1 MADIAI
7 GIEQYIALGKEDLSD
22 PLMFLFI
29 IQGIIMLVIITL
41 IITVLEFMKQLSR
54 NDRETGGSSTLS
66 FTLAEVIMVLSAMT
80 DFYFNFASAGF
91 STANWTTFFNFAFFA
106 TQMFFLVFTWSI
118 SGRPREQINL
128 NDLVES
134 IRSLKDENDKSK
146 SKEQSANST
155 ALLMLI
161 LLRMLGEELN
171 EDVDER
177 KPQNDQPNVQNVGAY
192 PNNPANSKSGL
203 SGSVLNNDADMSRIR
218 NKNKQR
224 DDSAI
229 VNGLTRK
236 KKGQNLDLKQ
246 QIHYESANDVIFE
259 AAMKQKGRGKKQ
271 GGRTASVGSAS

>member
-1 MADIAI
+1 
-7 GIEQYIALGKEDLSD
+7 
-22 PLMFLFI
+22 
-29 IQGIIMLVIITL
+29 ML
-41 IITVLEFMKQLSR
+41 
-54 NDRETGGSSTLS
+54 
-66 FTLAEVIMVLSAMT
+66 
-80 DFYFNFASAGF
+80 
-91 STANWTTFFNFAFFA
+91 
-106 TQMFFLVFTWSI
+106 
-118 SGRPREQINL
+118 
-128 NDLVES
+128 
-134 IRSLKDENDKSK
+134 
-146 SKEQSANST
+146 
-155 ALLMLI
+155 LI
-161 LLRMLGEELN
+161 LLRTLGVELN

-236 KKGQNLDLKQ
+236 KKGQNLDLKK

-271 GGRTASVGSAS
+271 GGRTASVGPAS

>member
-1 MADIAI
+1 
-7 GIEQYIALGKEDLSD
+7 
-22 PLMFLFI
+22 
-29 IQGIIMLVIITL
+29 
-41 IITVLEFMKQLSR
+41 
-54 NDRETGGSSTLS
+54 
-66 FTLAEVIMVLSAMT
+66 
-80 DFYFNFASAGF
+80 
-91 STANWTTFFNFAFFA
+91 
-106 TQMFFLVFTWSI
+106 
-118 SGRPREQINL
+118 
-128 NDLVES
+128 
-134 IRSLKDENDKSK
+134 
-146 SKEQSANST
+146 
-155 ALLMLI
+155 MLI

-271 GGRTASVGSAS
+271 GGRTASVGPAS

>member
-29 IQGIIMLVIITL
+29 IQGIIMLAIITL

-80 DFYFNFASAGF
+80 DLYFNFASAGF

-155 ALLMLI
+155 ALLLLI

-177 KPQNDQPNVQNVGAY
+177 KPQNDQPNLQNVGAY

-236 KKGQNLDLKQ
+236 KKGQNLDLKK

-271 GGRTASVGSAS
+271 GGRTASVGPAS

>member
-54 NDRETGGSSTLS
+54 NDRETGGSSTIS

-80 DFYFNFASAGF
+80 DLYFNFASAGF

-192 PNNPANSKSGL
+192 PNNTANSKSGL

-271 GGRTASVGSAS
+271 GGRTASVGPAS

>member
-54 NDRETGGSSTLS
+54 NDRETGGSSTIS

-80 DFYFNFASAGF
+80 DLYFNFASAGF

-155 ALLMLI
+155 ALMLLI
-161 LLRMLGEELN
+161 LLRTLGEELN

-236 KKGQNLDLKQ
+236 KKGQNLDLKK

-271 GGRTASVGSAS
+271 GGRTASVGPAS